1 MFARTPFV
9 VPELFIKTFQNYK
22 RREKHLEAA
31 LKAVEWE
38 AVLDPAI
45 RKIWQSARKPRTRGS
60 NVQKESQGKTRMSG
74 LERQRPAL
82 DSSFN
87 DMS

>member
-1 MFARTPFV
+1 MET
-9 VPELFIKTFQNYK
+9 
-22 RREKHLEAA
+22 A

-38 AVLDPAI
+38 AVPDPAV
-45 RKIWQSARKPRTRGS
+45 RKIWQLARKPRTSGS
-60 NVQKESQGKTRMSG
+60 NVQKESQCKIRMSG
-74 LERQRPAL
+74 LEWQRPAL